1 MSFILL
7 ANVIIVIHKLHMNTS
22 LSVRISEPLA
32 KELDEVAKSTER
44 SRSFH
49 IQQALKSYLKE
60 QADLQIVLDRLQDST
75 DPVVSMEDMKKSLD
89 V

>member
-1 MSFILL
+1 
-7 ANVIIVIHKLHMNTS
+7 MNTS

-32 KELDEVAKSTER
+32 RELDEVAKSTER

-60 QADLQIVLDRLQDST
+60 QADLQIALDRLQDST
-75 DPVVSMEDMKKSLD
+75 DPVVSLKNMKKSLD

>member
-1 MSFILL
+1 
-7 ANVIIVIHKLHMNTS
+7 MNTS

-32 KELDEVAKSTER
+32 RELDEVAKSTER

-49 IQQALKSYLKE
+49 IEQALKSYLKE
-60 QADLQIVLDRLQDST
+60 QAELQIVLDRLQDST

>member
-1 MSFILL
+1 
-7 ANVIIVIHKLHMNTS
+7 MNTS

-32 KELDEVAKSTER
+32 RELDEVAKSTEW
-44 SRSFH
+44 SRSYH

-60 QADLQIVLDRLQDST
+60 QADLQIALDRLQDST
-75 DPVVSMEDMKKSLD
+75 DPVVSLKDMKKSLD

>member
-1 MSFILL
+1 
-7 ANVIIVIHKLHMNTS
+7 MNTS

-60 QADLQIVLDRLQDST
+60 QADLQIALDRMQDST
-75 DPVVSMEDMKKSLD
+75 DPVISMEDMKKSLD

>member
-1 MSFILL
+1 MS
-7 ANVIIVIHKLHMNTS
+7 TS

-60 QADLQIVLDRLQDST
+60 QADLQIALDRMQDST
-75 DPVVSMEDMKKSLD
+75 DPVVSMEDMKKILD

>member
-1 MSFILL
+1 
-7 ANVIIVIHKLHMNTS
+7 MNTS

-32 KELDEVAKSTER
+32 RELDEVAKSTER

-60 QADLQIVLDRLQDST
+60 QADLQIALDRLQDST
-75 DPVVSMEDMKKSLD
+75 DPVVSLKDMKKSLN

>member
-1 MSFILL
+1 
-7 ANVIIVIHKLHMNTS
+7 MNTS

-32 KELDEVAKSTER
+32 RELDEVAKSTER

-60 QADLQIVLDRLQDST
+60 QADLQISLDRLQDST
-75 DPVVSMEDMKKSLD
+75 DPVVSMEDMKKSLN

>member
-1 MSFILL
+1 
-7 ANVIIVIHKLHMNTS
+7 MNTS

-32 KELDEVAKSTER
+32 RELDEVANSTER

-60 QADLQIVLDRLQDST
+60 QADLQIALDRLQDST
-75 DPVVSMEDMKKSLD
+75 DPVVSLKDMKKSLD

>member
-1 MSFILL
+1 
-7 ANVIIVIHKLHMNTS
+7 MNTS

-32 KELDEVAKSTER
+32 RELDEVAKSTER
-44 SRSFH
+44 SRSYH

-60 QADLQIVLDRLQDST
+60 QADLQIALDRLQDST
-75 DPVVSMEDMKKSLD
+75 DPVLSLKDIKKSLG

>member
-1 MSFILL
+1 
-7 ANVIIVIHKLHMNTS
+7 MNTS

-60 QADLQIVLDRLQDST
+60 QADLQIALDRLQDST

-89 V
+89 VWNCIQEIRLQGSEENW

>member
-1 MSFILL
+1 
-7 ANVIIVIHKLHMNTS
+7 MNTS

-32 KELDEVAKSTER
+32 KELDKVAKSTER

-60 QADLQIVLDRLQDST
+60 QADLQIALDRLQDST
-75 DPVVSMEDMKKSLD
+75 DPLVSMEDMKKSLD

>member
-1 MSFILL
+1 
-7 ANVIIVIHKLHMNTS
+7 MNTS

-60 QADLQIVLDRLQDST
+60 QDDLQIALERLQDST
-75 DPVVSMEDMKKSLD
+75 DRVVSMEDMKKSLD

>member
-1 MSFILL
+1 
-7 ANVIIVIHKLHMNTS
+7 MNTS

-32 KELDEVAKSTER
+32 RELDEVAKSSER

-60 QADLQIVLDRLQDST
+60 QADLQTTLDRFQDST

>member
-1 MSFILL
+1 
-7 ANVIIVIHKLHMNTS
+7 MNTS

-32 KELDEVAKSTER
+32 RVLDEVAKSTER

-60 QADLQIVLDRLQDST
+60 QADLQIALDRLQDST
-75 DPVVSMEDMKKSLD
+75 DPVVSLKDMKKSLD
-89 V
+89 VWNCIQEIRLQGPEENW

>member
-1 MSFILL
+1 
-7 ANVIIVIHKLHMNTS
+7 MNTS

-32 KELDEVAKSTER
+32 RELDEVAKSTER

-60 QADLQIVLDRLQDST
+60 QADLQIALDRLQDST
-75 DPVVSMEDMKKSLD
+75 DPVVSLKDMKKSLD
-89 V
+89 A

>member
-1 MSFILL
+1 
-7 ANVIIVIHKLHMNTS
+7 MNTS

-60 QADLQIVLDRLQDST
+60 QADLQTTLDRLQDST

>member
-1 MSFILL
+1 
-7 ANVIIVIHKLHMNTS
+7 MNTS

-32 KELDEVAKSTER
+32 RELDKVAKSTER

-60 QADLQIVLDRLQDST
+60 QADLQISLDRLQDST
-75 DPVVSMEDMKKSLD
+75 DPVVSMEDMKKILD

>member
-1 MSFILL
+1 M
-7 ANVIIVIHKLHMNTS
+7 
-22 LSVRISEPLA
+22 
-32 KELDEVAKSTER
+32 AKSTER

-60 QADLQIVLDRLQDST
+60 QADLQIALDRLQDST

>member
-1 MSFILL
+1 
-7 ANVIIVIHKLHMNTS
+7 MNTS

-32 KELDEVAKSTER
+32 RELDEVAKSTER
-44 SRSFH
+44 SRSYH

-60 QADLQIVLDRLQDST
+60 QADLQIALDRLQDST
-75 DPVVSMEDMKKSLD
+75 DPVVSLKDMHKSLD

>member
-1 MSFILL
+1 
-7 ANVIIVIHKLHMNTS
+7 MNTY

-32 KELDEVAKSTER
+32 RELDEVAKSTER

-60 QADLQIVLDRLQDST
+60 QADLQIALDRLQDST
-75 DPVVSMEDMKKSLD
+75 DPVVSMEDMKKILD

>member
-1 MSFILL
+1 
-7 ANVIIVIHKLHMNTS
+7 MNTS

-60 QADLQIVLDRLQDST
+60 QADLQIALDRLQDST
-75 DPVVSMEDMKKSLD
+75 DPVVSLKDMKKSLD

>member
-1 MSFILL
+1 MTYEYISIL
-7 ANVIIVIHKLHMNTS
+7 
-22 LSVRISEPLA
+22 RISEPLA
-32 KELDEVAKSTER
+32 RELDEVAKSTER

-60 QADLQIVLDRLQDST
+60 QADLQIALDRLQDST

>member
-1 MSFILL
+1 
-7 ANVIIVIHKLHMNTS
+7 MNTS

-32 KELDEVAKSTER
+32 RELDEVAKSTDR

-60 QADLQIVLDRLQDST
+60 QADLQIALDRLQDST
-75 DPVVSMEDMKKSLD
+75 DPVVSLKDMKKSLD

>member
-1 MSFILL
+1 
-7 ANVIIVIHKLHMNTS
+7 MNTT

-32 KELDEVAKSTER
+32 RELDEVAKSTER

-60 QADLQIVLDRLQDST
+60 QADLQIALDRLQDST
-75 DPVVSMEDMKKSLD
+75 DPVVSLKDMKKSLD

>member
-1 MSFILL
+1 
-7 ANVIIVIHKLHMNTS
+7 MNTS
-22 LSVRISEPLA
+22 ISVRISEPLA
-32 KELDEVAKSTER
+32 KELDEVAKNTER

-60 QADLQIVLDRLQDST
+60 QADLQIALDRLQDST

>member
-1 MSFILL
+1 
-7 ANVIIVIHKLHMNTS
+7 MNTS

-32 KELDEVAKSTER
+32 RELDEVAKSTER

-60 QADLQIVLDRLQDST
+60 QADLQITLDRLQDST

>member
-1 MSFILL
+1 
-7 ANVIIVIHKLHMNTS
+7 MNIS

-60 QADLQIVLDRLQDST
+60 QADLQIALDRMQDST

>member
-1 MSFILL
+1 
-7 ANVIIVIHKLHMNTS
+7 MNTS

-32 KELDEVAKSTER
+32 RELDEVAKSTER

-60 QADLQIVLDRLQDST
+60 QADLQVALDRLQDST
-75 DPVVSMEDMKKSLD
+75 DPVVSLKDMKKSLD

>member
-1 MSFILL
+1 
-7 ANVIIVIHKLHMNTS
+7 MNTS

-60 QADLQIVLDRLQDST
+60 QADLQIALDRLQDST
-75 DPVVSMEDMKKSLD
+75 DPVVSMEDMKKSMD

>member
-1 MSFILL
+1 MY
-7 ANVIIVIHKLHMNTS
+7 KRQS

-60 QADLQIVLDRLQDST
+60 QADLQIALDRLQDST

>member
-1 MSFILL
+1 
-7 ANVIIVIHKLHMNTS
+7 MNTS
-22 LSVRISEPLA
+22 LSFSISEPLA
-32 KELDEVAKSTER
+32 RELDEVAKSTER

-60 QADLQIVLDRLQDST
+60 QADLQIALDLLQDST
-75 DPVVSMEDMKKSLD
+75 DPVVSLKDMKKSLD

>member
-1 MSFILL
+1 
-7 ANVIIVIHKLHMNTS
+7 MNTS

-32 KELDEVAKSTER
+32 RELDEVAKSTER
-44 SRSFH
+44 SRSYH

-60 QADLQIVLDRLQDST
+60 QADLQIALDRLQDST
-75 DPVVSMEDMKKSLD
+75 DPVVSLKDMKKSLD

>member
-1 MSFILL
+1 
-7 ANVIIVIHKLHMNTS
+7 MNTS

-32 KELDEVAKSTER
+32 RELDEVAKSSER

-60 QADLQIVLDRLQDST
+60 QADLQIALDRLQDST

>member
-1 MSFILL
+1 
-7 ANVIIVIHKLHMNTS
+7 MNTS
-22 LSVRISEPLA
+22 LSIRISEPLA
-32 KELDEVAKSTER
+32 RELDEVAKSSER
-44 SRSFH
+44 SHSFH

-60 QADLQIVLDRLQDST
+60 QADLQTTLDRLQDST

>member
-1 MSFILL
+1 
-7 ANVIIVIHKLHMNTS
+7 MNTS

-32 KELDEVAKSTER
+32 RELDEVAKSTER

-60 QADLQIVLDRLQDST
+60 QADLQIALDRMQDST
-75 DPVVSMEDMKKSLD
+75 DPVVSMEDMKKILD

>member
-1 MSFILL
+1 
-7 ANVIIVIHKLHMNTS
+7 MNTS

-60 QADLQIVLDRLQDST
+60 QADLQIALDRLQDST
-75 DPVVSMEDMKKSLD
+75 DPVVSMEDMKKILD

>member
-1 MSFILL
+1 
-7 ANVIIVIHKLHMNTS
+7 MNTS

-32 KELDEVAKSTER
+32 RELDEVAKSTER
-44 SRSFH
+44 SRSYH

-60 QADLQIVLDRLQDST
+60 QADLQIALDRLQDST
-75 DPVVSMEDMKKSLD
+75 DPVLSLKDMRKSLG

>member
-1 MSFILL
+1 
-7 ANVIIVIHKLHMNTS
+7 MNTS
-22 LSVRISEPLA
+22 LSVRISQPLA

-60 QADLQIVLDRLQDST
+60 QADLQIALDRLQDST